1 MYYKINTTCMVSY
14 LSIW

>member
-14 LSIW
+14 LSLW